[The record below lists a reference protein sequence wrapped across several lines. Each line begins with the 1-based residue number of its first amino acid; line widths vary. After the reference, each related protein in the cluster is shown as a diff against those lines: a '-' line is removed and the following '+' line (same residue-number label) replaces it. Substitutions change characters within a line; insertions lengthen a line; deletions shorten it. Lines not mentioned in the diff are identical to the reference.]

1 MLKPYLACLFAL
13 LFSFA
18 VQSQNALHAQKIAVI
33 QQVIKGYNQHD
44 YAAMRQPWI
53 GIAKLF
59 VTKSKLR
66 KEFEN
71 YHLRYGNLSI
81 DTLISEN
88 KYVYVAKL
96 KPSKINQPNV
106 YLSFIFN
113 EKAKLEGFG
122 ESYPVLAYKK
132 KIVHTYTPQNFVEQ
146 MDSVILKKYLFSEN
160 QPFNGCLAVLD
171 KGEII
176 YQKCNGFQDY
186 SSKQSL
192 NDTTVF
198 ELASV
203 SKQFTA
209 LAILILEQK
218 GLLKLSDTLQQFF
231 PELPYSNISIENLL
245 NHSSGLPD
253 YETLLKKVWDKSQ
266 FAYNSDVVKLLAIH
280 QPKALFPSGEQFEY
294 CNTGYVLLSSI
305 IEKVSKQSYQQF
317 LEQHI
322 FEPLQMKHTRVYNT
336 RRTAKEKI
344 ENYAYGYVY
353 SGYKNEYVL
362 VDSLAQYNYVIYQD
376 GITGDGTVNSCI
388 KDLQIWE
395 REIINPQV
403 MSPLLFEKAFQNR
416 TLKNGTP
423 TNYGYGFFIS
433 GEEKLSYHTGGWPG
447 YTSMVMNFLDQ
458 QKQII
463 ILSNNYYTHFTRMAD
478 EMAEALLK

>member
-1 MLKPYLACLFAL
+1 
-13 LFSFA
+13 
-18 VQSQNALHAQKIAVI
+18 
-33 QQVIKGYNQHD
+33 
-44 YAAMRQPWI
+44 
-53 GIAKLF
+53 
-59 VTKSKLR
+59 
-66 KEFEN
+66 
-71 YHLRYGNLSI
+71 
-81 DTLISEN
+81 
-88 KYVYVAKL
+88 
-96 KPSKINQPNV
+96 
-106 YLSFIFN
+106 
-113 EKAKLEGFG
+113 
-122 ESYPVLAYKK
+122 
-132 KIVHTYTPQNFVEQ
+132 
-146 MDSVILKKYLFSEN
+146 
-160 QPFNGCLAVLD
+160 
-171 KGEII
+171 
-176 YQKCNGFQDY
+176 
-186 SSKQSL
+186 
-192 NDTTVF
+192 
-198 ELASV
+198 LASV

-218 GLLKLSDTLQQFF
+218 GMLKLSDTLQQFF

-403 MSPLLFEKAFQNR
+403 INPLLFEKAFQNR